1 MYVSNFLITTQLGI
15 VSSSNYKAQ
24 STIQN
29 LGPAR
34 RPDASSKMKLSKRRR
49 VLLRDA
55 MCLDTHTVPACIVG
69 QGSSGQT
76 SV

>member
-29 LGPAR
+29 LEPAR
-34 RPDASSKMKLSKRRR
+34 RPDASSKMKLSKR
-49 VLLRDA
+49 DA
-55 MCLDTHTVPACIVG
+55 MCLDTHTVPACKVG